1 MVTFLAE
8 PGLELWATDVGNAFL
23 ESYTS
28 ERVLFK
34 AGPEFGDR
42 EGHTLVIVR
51 AQYVAVEHVGTTNW
65 PTSSEIWVSSPHYL
79 RRTFDERK
87 GDHYEYLAVYV
98 DDIAI
103 ASKDPAPLSMNLR
116 RHISSRELDQLRI
129 TLSCDYFRDADGTLC
144 TAPLRYIEKMVEA
157 YERMFGCKP
166 KQNVRSLEK
175 EITPSY
181 DRSLLGMDDI
191 KKYQSMIGALQW
203 VVTIEGLMSQ
213 RQL

>member
-87 GDHYEYLAVYV
+87 
-98 DDIAI
+98 
-103 ASKDPAPLSMNLR
+103 
-116 RHISSRELDQLRI
+116 
-129 TLSCDYFRDADGTLC
+129 
-144 TAPLRYIEKMVEA
+144 
-157 YERMFGCKP
+157 
-166 KQNVRSLEK
+166 
-175 EITPSY
+175 EITTNTWRYTWMTSPSLARIQAIIDELTTTHKFKGTGPITY
-181 DRSLLGMDDI
+181 HPELRLFSRCRWYI
-191 KKYQSMIGALQW
+191 VYCPSSIH
-203 VVTIEGLMSQ
+203 
-213 RQL
+213 